1 MNASFEETFDYIVV
15 GGGSA
20 GCAVAARLSES
31 PELSVCL
38 VEAGGSDRNLLFG
51 VPIGFSATVP
61 SGIGNWAFQ
70 TVPQPGLL
78 GRCGYQPRGKVL
90 GGSSSINAMVAIRG
104 HAKDYDNWQDA
115 GASGW
120 SYQDVLPYFKKLES
134 FEEGAGSFHGG
145 DGPVCVSKPRTDH
158 DLARHFIDA
167 GAHLQIPRN
176 NDFNGANQE
185 GIGRF
190 HLTQKKGRRA
200 SASKSYL
207 DPNRSRKNLVVRT
220 KTHVE
225 RIVFDRNRAIGV
237 ETDQGLIRANS
248 EIILSAGAFQSPQI
262 LMFSG
267 IGPGDQLREFGI
279 DVLQDVRQVGQNLQ
293 DHLDFSLVYE
303 SPSAKSSGYH
313 VASFLRTALGFW
325 PYLTKGQ
332 GPWTSNFNES
342 GAFLRTS
349 PVVEYPDIQLHF
361 ASALIRDHGRAVL
374 YGRGVSCHVCALRP
388 KSRGEVR
395 LQSRNRRAAPRI
407 DPNYLSDPYDLETLK
422 AGARLAHRIMRA
434 PAMSQIA
441 GALKFDL
448 KTDDDNSLEMA
459 IRERADTI
467 YHPVGTCRMGS
478 DPDSVVDPKLRVRG
492 VEGLR
497 VADASVM
504 PSLVSGNTNLP
515 SIMIGERAADFVRSA
530 SA

>member
-1 MNASFEETFDYIVV
+1 MKSRSDEAFDLIIV

-20 GCAVAARLSES
+20 GCAAASRLSED
-31 PELSVCL
+31 PNLSVCL
-38 VEAGGSDRNLLFG
+38 IEAGGSDKSVLFG
-51 VPIGFSATVP
+51 IPMGFSATVP
-61 SGIGNWAFQ
+61 AGIGNWAFE
-70 TVPQPGLL
+70 TAPQPGLM
-78 GRCGYQPRGKVL
+78 GRRGYQPRGKVL

-104 HAKDYDNWQDA
+104 HAKDYDRWQDE
-115 GASGW
+115 GAIGW
-120 SYQDVLPYFKKLES
+120 SYQDVLPYFKKLEA
-134 FEEGAGSFHGG
+134 FEDGAGPYHGG
-145 DGPVCVSKPRTDH
+145 DGPVSVSTPRTDH
-158 DLARHFIDA
+158 GLDRHFIEA
-167 GAHLQIPRN
+167 GEHLQIPVN
-176 NDFNGANQE
+176 TDFNGARQE

-190 HLTQKKGRRA
+190 HLTQKNGRRA

-207 DPNRSRKNLVVRT
+207 DPIKARKNLVIKT
-220 KTHVE
+220 KTQVE
-225 RIVFDRNRAIGV
+225 RIVFDGTRAVGV
-237 ETDQGLIRANS
+237 ETDKGVIKANR
-248 EIILSAGAFQSPQI
+248 EIIISAGAFQSPQL

-267 IGPGDQLREFGI
+267 IGPGDQLRKFGI
-279 DVLQDVRQVGQNLQ
+279 DVRHDARQVGQNLQ

-303 SPSAKSSGYH
+303 STSSKASGYH
-313 VASFLRTALGFW
+313 IASFLRTAFGFW
-325 PYLTKGQ
+325 PYLTGGK

-361 ASALIRDHGRAVL
+361 ATALIRDHGRVAV
-374 YGRGVSCHVCALRP
+374 YGRGVSCHVCVLRP

-395 LQSRNRRAAPRI
+395 LQSPNRKVAPMI

-422 AGARLAHRIMRA
+422 AGVRLAHRLMRS
-434 PAMSQIA
+434 PPMGEIA
-441 GALKFDL
+441 GALKFEVN
-448 KTDDDNSLEMA
+448 TDNEEALETA

-478 DPDSVVDPKLRVRG
+478 DQASVVDPQLRVRG

-515 SIMIGERAADFVRSA
+515 SIMIGERVADFIRSNTE
-530 SA
+530 